1 MIDLSFSIY
10 DLEYFLLILA
20 RVASFVFIA
29 PFFSLSNTPTRV
41 RLAMSIFI
49 AALLYQ
55 VLTPV
60 EYELFDTELDYA
72 VLVMKETIA
81 GLLIGFGS
89 NICMAILN
97 FAGAIADM
105 ETGLSMVTLM
115 DPNTRQ
121 QTSFTGVLYQYAF
134 SMMLIASGM
143 YRYLLGAIADS
154 FILIP
159 VGGAVFRSEA
169 MLATIVQ
176 FLGDYVIIG
185 FRIVL
190 PIFCVILIL
199 NAVLGIMAKV
209 SPQMNMFAVGMQLKV
224 LVGLGVL
231 FLTTYMMPGAAEFI
245 FEEMKVVT
253 VSFVEAIRP

>member
-10 DLEYFLLILA
+10 DLEYFLLIFV
-20 RVASFVFIA
+20 RVSSFVFIA
-29 PFFSLSNTPTRV
+29 PFFSMSNVPR
-41 RLAMSIFI
+41 RFRAGLSIFI
-49 AALLYQ
+49 SILLYQ
-55 VLTPV
+55 VTTPADFR
-60 EYELFDTELDYA
+60 LFDTVMDYA
-72 VLVMKETIA
+72 ILIMKEAIA

-97 FAGAIADM
+97 FAGTIADM

-134 SMMLIASGM
+134 TMMLIASGM

-154 FILIP
+154 FVLIP
-159 VGGAVFRSEA
+159 VGGVVFHSDK
-169 MLATIVQ
+169 MLSTIIS
-176 FLGDYVIIG
+176 FLSDYVILG

-190 PIFCVILIL
+190 PIFCVILLL

-231 FLTTYMMPGAAEFI
+231 FLTTYMMPDVANFI

-253 VSFVEAIRP
+253 VAFVEAIRP